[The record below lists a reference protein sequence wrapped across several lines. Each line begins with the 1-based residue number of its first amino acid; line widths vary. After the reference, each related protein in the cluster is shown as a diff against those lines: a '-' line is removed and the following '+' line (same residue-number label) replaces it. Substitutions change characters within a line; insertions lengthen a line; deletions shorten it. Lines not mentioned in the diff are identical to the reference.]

1 MKQQETLKDING
13 SCNVPNTKTNT
24 LMASATP
31 VTTVK
36 KVNINKLTSNLD
48 FSCTPTSIPTTTA
61 TIATPPTPLPL
72 ASSVVATA
80 QIKKKTSSFL
90 HRDYNRKPI
99 LARSQV
105 SLIFIDVYIYLGSS
119 RSSFIVLGCFLRV

>member
-13 SCNVPNTKTNT
+13 SCNVPNAKTNI

-48 FSCTPTSIPTTTA
+48 FSCTPTPIPTTTA

-105 SLIFIDVYIYLGSS
+105 SLIFIDVYIYLVVEAVSLYLDV
-119 RSSFIVLGCFLRV
+119 F